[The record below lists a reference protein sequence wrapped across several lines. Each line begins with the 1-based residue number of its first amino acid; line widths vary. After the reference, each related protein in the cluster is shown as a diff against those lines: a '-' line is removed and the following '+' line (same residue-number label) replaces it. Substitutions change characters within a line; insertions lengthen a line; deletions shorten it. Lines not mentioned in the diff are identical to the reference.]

1 MTTVSAHDAAVLTA
15 PPAAL
20 AAEWARQ
27 GVLVFDG
34 LWSAAKCAALRQQA
48 AALWAARRKVPTVA
62 FETDAQSHADSEHFV
77 RSGGEI
83 RAFTEADDPSQPN
96 KLGHAL
102 HDLDPVFAAA
112 SRDRRLAALCR
123 VLGMSDP
130 RLVQSM
136 YIFKNPQVGGAVNV
150 HQDAAFLRTD
160 PPSVIGLWV
169 ALHDAH
175 RGNGGLW
182 VLPGCHRE
190 AQPRARF
197 GDDTGTLDLHT
208 DDERPWPL
216 DRAVPLEVK
225 AGSLVVL
232 HGLLPHFSHPNR
244 SAQPR
249 EAYALHVVDGAARWH
264 AHNWLRRSTP
274 FSGFDPPAR

>member
-1 MTTVSAHDAAVLTA
+1 MNAIAIHHADALSA
-15 PPAAL
+15 PPATL
-20 AAEWARQ
+20 AAAWRHQ
-27 GVLVFDG
+27 GVLVFEG
-34 LWSAAKCAALRQQA
+34 LWSATRCSELRQQA
-48 AALWAARRKVPTVA
+48 AALWTARRQVPTVA
-62 FETDAQSHADSEHFV
+62 FETDEQSHADSTHFAG
-77 RSGGEI
+77 SGGEI
-83 RAFTEADDPSQPN
+83 RGFTEADDPSQPN

-102 HDLDPVFAAA
+102 HDLDPMFSAA
-112 SRDRRLAALCR
+112 SRDPRLATLCLA
-123 VLGMSDP
+123 LGMSDP

-190 AQPRARF
+190 AQPRSRF
-197 GDDTGTLDLHT
+197 GYDTGSLEFHT
-208 DDERPWPL
+208 DDARPWPL
-216 DRAVPLEVK
+216 ERAVPLEVT

-249 EAYALHVVDGAARWH
+249 EAYALHVVDGAAQWH
-264 AHNWLRRSTP
+264 AHNWLRRAAP
-274 FSGFDPPAR
+274 FSGF